1 MAIEE
6 NDKFLL
12 NSAVFHYKQT
22 IQLPKERTNKDCI
35 RTKVL
40 HDKRRKYYLYFDW
53 LFVQES
59 GDTVWLENSWN
70 QLTFILICQPINYH
84 HRQNLSVAKYID
96 MKIMNATDYYST
108 IR

>member
-40 HDKRRKYYLYFDW
+40 HDKRRKYYLYFD
-53 LFVQES
+53 
-59 GDTVWLENSWN
+59 
-70 QLTFILICQPINYH
+70 
-84 HRQNLSVAKYID
+84 
-96 MKIMNATDYYST
+96 
-108 IR
+108 